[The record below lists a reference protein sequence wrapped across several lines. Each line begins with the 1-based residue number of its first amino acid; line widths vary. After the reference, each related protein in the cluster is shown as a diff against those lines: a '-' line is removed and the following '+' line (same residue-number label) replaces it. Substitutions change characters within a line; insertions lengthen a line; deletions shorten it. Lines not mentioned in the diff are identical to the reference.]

1 MYQSPP
7 NIDWRPRYLEYAA
20 AIGAAAMGGVS
31 ATASL
36 IFYATDL
43 PPLFISGCSFNWW
56 LGAFLGLSVL
66 VTLLAVFSEYAGV
79 LGPMVGA
86 SRRYDGPMG
95 KSDRAFVLGVLATG
109 VALGWLGA
117 GWVEAV
123 MWLVAALLA
132 YTLVNRVRQGLK
144 EQQSLPSA

>member
-1 MYQSPP
+1 
-7 NIDWRPRYLEYAA
+7 
-20 AIGAAAMGGVS
+20 
-31 ATASL
+31 
-36 IFYATDL
+36 
-43 PPLFISGCSFNWW
+43 
-56 LGAFLGLSVL
+56 
-66 VTLLAVFSEYAGV
+66 
-79 LGPMVGA
+79 
-86 SRRYDGPMG
+86 
-95 KSDRAFVLGVLATG
+95 VLATG